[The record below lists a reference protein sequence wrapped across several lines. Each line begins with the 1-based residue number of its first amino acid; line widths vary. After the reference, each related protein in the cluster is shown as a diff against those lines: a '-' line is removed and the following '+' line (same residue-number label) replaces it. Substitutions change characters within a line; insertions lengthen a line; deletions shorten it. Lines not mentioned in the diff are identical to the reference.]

1 MKHTDFLK
9 SLKTLKS
16 HLVQTSK
23 KKTTLPS
30 LKDTTSSKTYCSCLD
45 AEGERKYL
53 YSTQEELAYI
63 LAKKD
68 ILLYTY
74 PCPSEKGWHLT
85 KG

>member
-16 HLVQTSK
+16 HFIHTSK

-30 LKDTTSSKTYCSCLD
+30 VKNTTSSKIYCSCLD

-53 YSTQEELAYI
+53 YSTQKEITYI

-68 ILLYTY
+68 IQLYTY
-74 PCPSEKGWHLT
+74 PCPFEKGWHLT